1 MCFLFSDRRTHINAL
16 AALFFSLHFL
26 YGAHQVESNPLLFGT
41 ILIRGGAFV
50 CLSLPDQTYQI
61 ISNAIRFVTF
71 PFPIVSWLFRF
82 HSSVASLCHS
92 GSLIFAAVLSLVIS
106 KHFRIVGL
114 LRLSNSSYFQAIPIR
129 FATIP
134 FSSDSNQIF
143 ALP

>member
-1 MCFLFSDRRTHINAL
+1 MYKDKEKHTGNPVCFLFSDQRTHIDAL

-71 PFPIVSWLFRF
+71 PIPFVSWLFC
-82 HSSVASLCHS
+82 A
-92 GSLIFAAVLSLVIS
+92 IPSLVIS
-106 KHFRIVGL
+106 KHFRIIASPNI
-114 LRLSNSSYFQAIPIR
+114 SNSSYFQAIPLR
-129 FATIP
+129 FITIP